1 MGEEAVV
8 GEVVG
13 EETTT
18 QRRGFWAKSRSPK
31 SVVFFLKF
39 FLKSSTFQSGL
50 DRDTRPASK
59 VTPQTDEMH

>member
-18 QRRGFWAKSRSPK
+18 QRRGFWAKSEKLEPHRDPK
-31 SVVFFLKF
+31 ANFFKKQLFCGRNFTKQKLFFLNI
-39 FLKSSTFQSGL
+39 
-50 DRDTRPASK
+50 
-59 VTPQTDEMH
+59 V